1 MLRKGLAAVV
11 LLLLSSCSAVRYV
24 QDGEYKLMR
33 NSIKLESIVESEKRN
48 IKKLYPEDYIQQRP
62 NSRFLGIGLKTAF
75 YNATDTAK
83 NDGWHRFWRDKVGEK
98 PVILDMSKVEE
109 SKQEIE
115 LCLSSN
121 GYFNSTVE
129 DTVITKGKKAWVRY
143 DVLANKPYKL
153 RNLSYQVDDKFLEPI
168 VYEDS
173 AATLLKPG
181 HVFSVNEFEK
191 ERTRISDNLRNR
203 GFYGFGVNYI
213 SYYVDSTVGD
223 HQFDV
228 KVNIRRYMKH
238 IDADGRE
245 IHENHPVYRVSS
257 VVVETF
263 NDTEKAVGGAY
274 DSIVMD
280 GVVIKYRDKLK
291 FRPDILLNAVRM
303 SPNEFYNQKSMEKTQ
318 ANLRTLGLNANI
330 LFTPRESEI
339 DDSITITR
347 ADVKGQQPTTTQHE
361 LSCVIQCNPLTAK
374 SVSADFE
381 ASTTSQYFSLALL
394 LGYQNRNAFKGGEQL
409 NVGFRGAYEFMW
421 QQGKKNSYELGLT
434 ASITAPRF
442 WASISADKAAYFN
455 KPSSKVS
462 VSFSTQRRP
471 DYSRVVIGGS
481 FGYSWRVGNLSSVTI
496 NPVDLYLV
504 SVPRIDSTFL
514 ASIENPYLRNSYT
527 NQLLPGGSVSYVY
540 NNNPNI
546 NHDNFS
552 IKLSADYSGNSMRLI
567 SKLFLQEQ
575 HETLEGGETDDYYKI
590 LGIRYAQYA
599 RLGFEMTGRK
609 NAGVASQF
617 AWRFLIAG
625 GYAYGNTQSLPFE
638 RMYFAGGANS
648 MRGWQMRTLGP
659 GGVQID
665 SLGVYPNQLG
675 DFKLEANFE
684 YRAHLFLGLSGSI
697 FFDIGNV
704 WVNSKGET
712 RQEARFNFNN
722 FYRQLGFN
730 TGIGFRYNIADM
742 MVLRLD
748 WGWKL
753 HNPNMPE
760 GSRWFHNLGI
770 SDTAIHFAIGLPF

>member
-1 MLRKGLAAVV
+1 MLRKSLYAV
-11 LLLLSSCSAVRYV
+11 LLLFTISCSAVRYV
-24 QDGEYKLMR
+24 QDGEYRLMR
-33 NSIKLESIVESEKRN
+33 NSVELESLDRREKRK
-48 IKKLYPEDYIQQRP
+48 IRKLYPEDYIQQRP

-98 PVILDMSKVEE
+98 PVILDFSQIDE
-109 SKQEIE
+109 SKREIE

-121 GYFNSTVE
+121 GYFNSLVE
-129 DTVITKGKKAWVRY
+129 DTVITKGKKAWVKY
-143 DVLANKPYKL
+143 HVTANIPYKM

-168 VYEDS
+168 VFEDS
-173 AATLLKPG
+173 SETLLKSG
-181 HVFSVNEFEK
+181 RVFSVNEFEK
-191 ERTRISDNLRNR
+191 ERARICSNLRNR
-203 GFYGFGVNYI
+203 GFYGFGVNDI

-228 KVNIRRYMKH
+228 RINIRRHMKT
-238 IDADGRE
+238 IDSEGRE
-245 IHENHPVYRVSS
+245 VHENHPVYRISS
-257 VVVETF
+257 IVVETYK
-263 NDTEKAVGGAY
+263 DTESDGISGY

-280 GVVIKYRDKLK
+280 GVVIRYRDKLR
-291 FRPDILLNAVRM
+291 FRPGVLLQAIRM

-318 ANLRTLGLNANI
+318 ADLRTLGLNANI
-330 LFTPRESEI
+330 LFTVHESEY

-347 ADVKGQQPTTTQHE
+347 ADVAGPQATTTQHE
-361 LSCVIQCNPLTAK
+361 LSCVIQCNPVTAK

-381 ASTTSQYFSLALL
+381 TSTTNQYFSLAMI
-394 LGYQNRNAFKGGEQL
+394 LGYQNRNAFRGGEQL
-409 NVGFRGAYEFMW
+409 DVGFRGAYEFMW
-421 QQGKKNSYELGLT
+421 QQGRKNSYELGVT

-442 WASISADKAAYFN
+442 WASISQDKAARFN
-455 KPSSKVS
+455 NPSSKVS
-462 VSFSTQRRP
+462 LSFSTQRRP
-471 DYSRVVIGGS
+471 DYSRAVIGCS
-481 FGYSWRVGNLSSVTI
+481 FGYSWKVGSRSNVTI
-496 NPVDLYLV
+496 NPLDLYLV
-504 SVPRIDSTFL
+504 SVPRIDSSFL
-514 ASIENPYLRNSYT
+514 VSIQNPYLRNSYT
-527 NQLLPGGSVSYVY
+527 NQLLPGGSVNYVF
-540 NNNPNI
+540 NHNPNPSQ
-546 NHDNFS
+546 DNFS
-552 IKLSADYSGNSMRLI
+552 FKVSADYSGNSMRLI
-567 SKLFLQEQ
+567 SKLFLTEQ
-575 HETLEGGETDDYYKI
+575 HEVMHDGRQDDYYKI

-599 RLGFEMTGRK
+599 RLGFETTGRK

-617 AWRFLIAG
+617 AWRFMMAG

-697 FFDIGNV
+697 FFDVGNV
-704 WVNSKGET
+704 WMNSKGED
-712 RQEARFNFNN
+712 RKEARFNINN
-722 FYRQLGFN
+722 FYKQLGFN
-730 TGIGFRYNIADM
+730 TGIGLRYNIADM

-760 GSRWFHNLGI
+760 GSRWFKNLGI